1 MGKEEFVTYDEWDY
15 KDIIKDIELSTVFIT
30 SLQNIIQDMI
40 YSENRIETV
49 GDTFKKFDKIKD
61 NHNSGESDAM
71 KDIEL
76 DNWEKQIYTLF
87 SILQVLKHKAYD
99 QKLNKPTKTTATM
112 KDLKEISKLMME
124 GSDKVQEKLEEIA
137 SKTTLA

>member
-49 GDTFKKFDKIKD
+49 GDSFKKFDKMKD

-76 DNWEKQIYTLF
+76 DNWEKQIYSLF
-87 SILQVLKHKAYD
+87 SILQVLKHKAYE

>member
-1 MGKEEFVTYDEWDY
+1 MSKEKFITYDEWDY
-15 KDIIKDIELSTVFIT
+15 KDVIKDIELSTVFIT

-87 SILQVLKHKAYD
+87 SILQVLKHKAYE

>member
-1 MGKEEFVTYDEWDY
+1 MSKEKFITYDEWDY
-15 KDIIKDIELSTVFIT
+15 KDVIKDIELSTVFIT

-87 SILQVLKHKAYD
+87 SILQVLKHKAYE

-112 KDLKEISKLMME
+112 EDLKEISELMMN
-124 GSDKVQEKLEEIA
+124 GSDKVKEKLEEIN

>member
-87 SILQVLKHKAYD
+87 SILQVLKHKAYE

>member
-1 MGKEEFVTYDEWDY
+1 MSKEKFITYDEWDY

-40 YSENRIETV
+40 YSENRKETV

-87 SILQVLKHKAYD
+87 SILQVLKHKAYE

-112 KDLKEISKLMME
+112 EDLKEISELMMN
-124 GSDKVQEKLEEIA
+124 GSDKVKEKLEEIN

>member
-76 DNWEKQIYTLF
+76 DNCEKQIYTLF
-87 SILQVLKHKAYD
+87 SILQVLKHKAYE

>member
-76 DNWEKQIYTLF
+76 DNWEKQIYSLF
-87 SILQVLKHKAYD
+87 SILQVLKHKAYE

-112 KDLKEISKLMME
+112 EDLKEISELMIN
-124 GSDKVQEKLEEIA
+124 GSDKVKEKLEEIN

>member
-76 DNWEKQIYTLF
+76 DNWEKQIYSLF
-87 SILQVLKHKAYD
+87 SILQVLKHKAYE

-112 KDLKEISKLMME
+112 EDLKEISELMMN
-124 GSDKVQEKLEEIA
+124 GSDKVKEKLEEIN

>member
-1 MGKEEFVTYDEWDY
+1 MSKEKFITYDEWDY
-15 KDIIKDIELSTVFIT
+15 KDVIKDIELSTVFIT

-76 DNWEKQIYTLF
+76 DNWEKQIYSLF
-87 SILQVLKHKAYD
+87 SILQVLKHKAYE

>member
-76 DNWEKQIYTLF
+76 DNWEKQIYSLF
-87 SILQVLKHKAYD
+87 SILQVLKHKAY
-99 QKLNKPTKTTATM
+99 
-112 KDLKEISKLMME
+112 
-124 GSDKVQEKLEEIA
+124 
-137 SKTTLA
+137 

>member
-1 MGKEEFVTYDEWDY
+1 MGKEEFVTYDELDY

-87 SILQVLKHKAYD
+87 SILQVLKHKAYE

-112 KDLKEISKLMME
+112 EDLKEISELMIN
-124 GSDKVQEKLEEIA
+124 GSDKVKEKLEEIN

>member
-1 MGKEEFVTYDEWDY
+1 MSKEKFITYDEWDY
-15 KDIIKDIELSTVFIT
+15 KDVIKDIELSTVFIT

-76 DNWEKQIYTLF
+76 DNWEKQIYSLF
-87 SILQVLKHKAYD
+87 SILQVLKHKAYE

-112 KDLKEISKLMME
+112 EDLKEISELMMN
-124 GSDKVQEKLEEIA
+124 GSDKVKEKLEEINN
-137 SKTTLA
+137 KTTLA

>member
-1 MGKEEFVTYDEWDY
+1 MSEEKFITYDEWDY
-15 KDIIKDIELSTVFIT
+15 KDVIKDIELSTVFIT

-40 YSENRIETV
+40 YSEDRMETV
-49 GDTFKKFDKIKD
+49 GDTFKKFDQIKD
-61 NHNSGESDAM
+61 NHNSGEPDAM

-76 DNWEKQIYTLF
+76 DNWEKQIYSLF
-87 SILQVLKHKAYD
+87 SILQVLKHKAYE

-112 KDLKEISKLMME
+112 EDLKEISELMMN
-124 GSDKVQEKLEEIA
+124 GSDKVKEKLEEIN

>member
-1 MGKEEFVTYDEWDY
+1 MSKEKFITYDEWDY
-15 KDIIKDIELSTVFIT
+15 KDVIKDIELSTVFIT

-40 YSENRIETV
+40 YSEDRIETV

-87 SILQVLKHKAYD
+87 SILQVLKHKAYE